1 MPGDVHANH
10 VVEGGA
16 GGVSS
21 LLSLSEALAMKQ
33 KVQPYERFL
42 RRVTLERILS
52 FGPSPM
58 VLDLGD
64 LNVLI
69 GPNASG
75 KSNLIEAI
83 SLMRATPVSASSNND
98 LRGAIRRG
106 GGVSEWLWKGESA
119 ATASIDFLCS
129 LPQSEGTSEAFSLV

>member
-1 MPGDVHANH
+1 M
-10 VVEGGA
+10 
-16 GGVSS
+16 SS